1 MTDPMDCSMPG
12 SSVLGKFSGKN
23 IGVGCHAFLQGIVT
37 IWESNP
43 CLLGLLHGQ
52 AGSLP
57 LVPAGKPTTGTKTA
71 WGVAE
76 NADSSV
82 HTPDQFRIS
91 GVGLGKTCVRTKFYG
106 WFFKELLI

>member
-1 MTDPMDCSMPG
+1 MDCSLPG
-12 SSVLGKFSGKN
+12 SSVLGNFSGKN
-23 IGVGCHAFLQGIVT
+23 IGVGCHAFLRGIFV

-43 CLLGLLHGQ
+43 CLLGILHWQ

-57 LVPAGKPTTGTKTA
+57 LAPAGKPTTGSKTA

-82 HTPDQFRIS
+82 HAPDKFRIS
-91 GVGLGKTCVRTKFYG
+91 GVGLGKTGVRTKFCG